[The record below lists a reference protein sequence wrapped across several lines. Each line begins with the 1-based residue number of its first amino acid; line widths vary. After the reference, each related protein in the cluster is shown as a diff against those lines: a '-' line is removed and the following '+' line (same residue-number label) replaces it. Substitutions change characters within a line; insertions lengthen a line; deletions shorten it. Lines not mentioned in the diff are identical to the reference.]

1 MKTENLSHQFSGEA
15 SPRKIEKVC
24 QSLIEGL
31 KARNATA
38 TRNVLDGYES
48 YEFEGVT
55 LGIRKSEGATTIAI
69 EYVCS

>member
-1 MKTENLSHQFSGEA
+1 MKTENLSHKFVGEA

-31 KARNATA
+31 KERNATA
-38 TRNVLDGYES
+38 TRNVLEGYEP

-55 LGIRKSEGATTIAI
+55 LGIKQGVGVTDISV